1 MRIPAGPDDLTTDW
15 LTSAL
20 REGGTIDKAAVASFK
35 AGPLAERKGFF
46 GQIARLSLDYD
57 PAEAGSPQSLIA
69 KFSSATPKMRK
80 RTNTIAAYEREVR
93 FYQRLARQTSMRTPT
108 CYYSDV
114 NTETGMHILLLED
127 LGPAGSGSRV
137 TGCSLEQAELAIHQI
152 ANFHA
157 TWWEKPQLEEI
168 SWLTDVD
175 FDPVALSDA
184 HNRWWPD
191 FLRQAEHRLPDPI
204 KEIGERLGQHRANIM
219 RHLGT
224 SPRTLLHGDYQL
236 DNLFF
241 GTPEG
246 GLPFAVV
253 DWQRMWRGRGVGGRG
268 LFLRW
273 EPTSAR
279 STCNRN
285 GPPEGLSPDPG
296 R

>member
-1 MRIPAGPDDLTTDW
+1 M
-15 LTSAL
+15 
-20 REGGTIDKAAVASFK
+20 
-35 AGPLAERKGFF
+35 
-46 GQIARLSLDYD
+46 
-57 PAEAGSPQSLIA
+57 
-69 KFSSATPKMRK
+69 
-80 RTNTIAAYEREVR
+80 
-93 FYQRLARQTSMRTPT
+93 
-108 CYYSDV
+108 
-114 NTETGMHILLLED
+114 LLED

-253 DWQRMWRGRGVGGRG
+253 DWQRMWRGRGVGDVAYFLGGNLHPQDRRAIEMDLLRDYHQILVDNSSGPHHQDSGESKIRESTAGGSRKPSSDGKACGCSSKHLCG
-268 LFLRW
+268 LTAW
-273 EPTSAR
+273 NT
-279 STCNRN
+279 
-285 GPPEGLSPDPG
+285 
-296 R
+296 